1 MRPHIL
7 NKNSRVLDSVESIHA
22 LQNHSSYPAQRGCGW
37 GWRIL
42 IRDLT
47 SGYYYVF
54 RTKMKNWTTRTN
66 TKPKEIKKMEEK
78 CNAYKNHKI
87 MLSQKYQSQHNFLT
101 GMKLLYISQL
111 VCMVLVNVGGCILLF
126 QLYHLLMV
134 AHKGMLQIK
143 KWLQIK

>member
-1 MRPHIL
+1 
-7 NKNSRVLDSVESIHA
+7 
-22 LQNHSSYPAQRGCGW
+22 
-37 GWRIL
+37 
-42 IRDLT
+42 
-47 SGYYYVF
+47 
-54 RTKMKNWTTRTN
+54 
-66 TKPKEIKKMEEK
+66 MEEN

-87 MLSQKYQSQHNFLT
+87 MLSQKYQSQHNSLT

-126 QLYHLLMV
+126 QLYRLLMV